1 MSKCFGVFSKV
12 TEFARPMSRRQAT
25 NRRELL
31 LPSLIPARHQTAVVF
46 DPNAPPAPAAT
57 VYGNGAEPPRYWT
70 HQSIHYRAAKE
81 ASQTIE
87 VASPELIAGNH
98 LLARLVFQQIRP
110 RSRSAV
116 RGGQT
121 YSPEEPQHARTAIVS
136 PDIASPV
143 IGCAQ
148 TPVSAPVPSAVETLF
163 IQLARRRLGGRA
175 TEETRR

>member
-1 MSKCFGVFSKV
+1 MAKCFGLFSEV

-46 DPNAPPAPAAT
+46 DASVPPAPAAAT
-57 VYGNGAEPPRYWT
+57 HSSGAEPPRYRD
-70 HQSIHYRAAKE
+70 QQRIHYRAAKE

-87 VASPELIAGNH
+87 VVSPELIRGNH

-116 RGGQT
+116 RGEQNC
-121 YSPEEPQHARTAIVS
+121 SSEEPQPART
-136 PDIASPV
+136 PIASPV
-143 IGCAQ
+143 TSPIISCAE
-148 TPVSAPVPSAVETLF
+148 TPVPAPVPAVETLF

-175 TEETRR
+175 TEETCR